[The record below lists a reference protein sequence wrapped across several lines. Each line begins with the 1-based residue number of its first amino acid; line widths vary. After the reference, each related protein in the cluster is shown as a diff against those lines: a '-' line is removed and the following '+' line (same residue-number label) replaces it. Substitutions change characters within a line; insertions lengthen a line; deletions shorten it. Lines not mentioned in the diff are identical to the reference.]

1 MMGAGKQATTRS
13 TRGRCAPADRSAPLA
28 GRLGLSVPYEW
39 WPSAPLLKSY
49 EAAGFSWVQLH
60 SPPAS
65 VLVDPRSATRH
76 AAAAGAALATTG
88 LAAVVHAPGG
98 LRAGS
103 RAGDRAFEGL
113 LSYAAEIGAAQIVYH
128 ALALPEGP
136 ATEADLAAEA
146 RSLADL
152 AQAAERLEVTIAI
165 ENLAP
170 LYPGPETLSA
180 IPLSLRALAL
190 RIGSAR
196 VKLCLDLGHAHVI
209 ADLRHT
215 GVDRLCEPVLDLVS
229 VFHAH
234 DNLGARRRP
243 AGEELGVD
251 PLRLDLHLPPGRGT
265 LPWDRVNSLLAEHVA
280 PIVLEVHPPYR
291 PRAGELAET
300 TEKLLSAR

>member
-1 MMGAGKQATTRS
+1 MSKHWLQRWGPARRRRRELHEVG
-13 TRGRCAPADRSAPLA
+13 GRRADRSDPLA

-60 SPPAS
+60 SPPAA
-65 VLVDPRSATRH
+65 VLVDSRAAH
-76 AAAAGAALATTG
+76 ASCRGRRAALATTG
-88 LAAVVHAPGG
+88 LAAVLHAPGR
-98 LRAGS
+98 LARRLDA
-103 RAGDRAFEGL
+103 AGDRAFEGL
-113 LSYAAEIGAAQIVYH
+113 LSYAAEVGAAQVVYH

-152 AQAAERLEVTIAI
+152 ALAAERLEVTIAL

-180 IPLSLRALAL
+180 IPLSVRALAL

-196 VKLCLDLGHAHVI
+196 VELCLDLGHAHVI

-229 VFHAH
+229 VFHVH

-265 LPWDRVNSLLAEHVA
+265 LPWERVASLLAAHDA
-280 PIVLEVHPPYR
+280 P
-291 PRAGELAET
+291 
-300 TEKLLSAR
+300 